1 LRRLFAEFNLP
12 TFTLNKS
19 IEAMKLNPRTRTS
32 LGQSETIPFGA
43 IIDHVGRDR
52 DTEEFKYL
60 TGLYGCRRDLLES
73 ALDPGALGHAEE
85 PVSESVEEPA
95 AKTVPPADFVFT
107 SLSARPH
114 AAARAKVP
122 GGWLIL
128 INGSAATFYPDPNHA
143 WDGKTLP

>member
-1 LRRLFAEFNLP
+1 MP

-19 IEAMKLNPRTRTS
+19 IEAMKLHARTRTP

-43 IIDHVGRDR
+43 VIDHVGRDR
-52 DTEEFKYL
+52 DTEQFRYL

-73 ALDPGALGHAEE
+73 ALDPGALQRK
-85 PVSESVEEPA
+85 EEPA
-95 AKTVPPADFVFT
+95 VAAEAPAAAKTAPPPDIVFT

-114 AAARAKVP
+114 TVSRAKVP

-128 INGSAATFYPDPNHA
+128 INGSAATFYPDPEHA
-143 WDGKTLP
+143 WDGTTLP

>member
-1 LRRLFAEFNLP
+1 MP

-19 IEAMKLNPRTRTS
+19 IEAMKLHPRTRTP

-52 DTEEFKYL
+52 DTEQFQYL

-73 ALDPGALGHAEE
+73 ALDPGALRRKEE
-85 PVSESVEEPA
+85 LAAPA
-95 AKTVPPADFVFT
+95 AEAPAEAKTAAPPGIVFT
-107 SLSARPH
+107 SLNAKPH
-114 AAARAKVP
+114 TASRAKVP

-128 INGSAATFYPDPNHA
+128 INGSAATFYPDPEHA
-143 WDGKTLP
+143 WDGTTLP

>member
-1 LRRLFAEFNLP
+1 MP

-19 IEAMKLNPRTRTS
+19 IEAIKLHPRTRTP

-52 DTEEFKYL
+52 DTEQFQYL

-73 ALDPGALGHAEE
+73 ALDPGALTGKA
-85 PVSESVEEPA
+85 PA
-95 AKTVPPADFVFT
+95 AQAPAPVKENAPPDVVFT
-107 SLSARPH
+107 ALH
-114 AAARAKVP
+114 AKPYAVSRAKVP
-122 GGWLIL
+122 GGWLVV
-128 INGSAATFYPDPNHA
+128 INGSAVTFYPDPEHA

>member
-1 LRRLFAEFNLP
+1 LP

-19 IEAMKLNPRTRTS
+19 IEAMKLHPRTRTA

-52 DTEEFKYL
+52 DTEQFHYL

-73 ALDPGALGHAEE
+73 ALDPGALG
-85 PVSESVEEPA
+85 SGNPA
-95 AKTVPPADFVFT
+95 AEAPAAAKATAPPDIVFT
-107 SLSARPH
+107 GLSAKPH
-114 AAARAKVP
+114 TVSRAKVP
-122 GGWLIL
+122 GGWLVL
-128 INGSAATFYPDPNHA
+128 INGSAAAFYPDPEHA